1 METHENEPT
10 AEPVARGLVRAWFA
24 AKLAPWIV
32 RLSAWAMW
40 LGGIAAYA
48 GYVAWRVRRMV
59 RAGAL
64 DGVGET
70 GPEALGGGSGDAM
83 PPPSVTARER
93 GVFAWVRD
101 VSR

>member
-1 METHENEPT
+1 METHEDEP
-10 AEPVARGLVRAWFA
+10 AVEPVARGLVRAWFA

-40 LGGIAAYA
+40 LGVIAAYA

-64 DGVGET
+64 DGVAET
-70 GPEALGGGSGDAM
+70 GPEALGPGSGVTVH
-83 PPPSVTARER
+83 PPSVTARER

-101 VSR
+101 ASR